1 MAKSKKVTT
10 SKKVNESILSKFS
23 LTNIIPQK
31 FLLPSVLLV
40 ILIVFLIFLNPLYF
54 GGKTFFSGDIVS
66 IGSMD
71 TYLEKDREGY
81 TLWNPYVFCGMPSY
95 ALRTGDD
102 KWKFNLIWGVHEF
115 IKSAFM
121 IPFSNNYIQWSFYLI
136 ALAYTMFFFF
146 YNRTKDKLI
155 SLFVG
160 LAAGL
165 STGLV
170 VFLYIGHVTKLTS
183 LAFYPLIFL
192 LLFNFQKK
200 IRIVDFFLLIII
212 LYLFIKGWHVQIIF
226 YTLFAIGIYF
236 VFYFSHAIIKKDILL
251 RNQTLKTIG
260 VFIIAMIFA
269 IGIQIDNLTQIYEYT
284 PASTRGTKSV
294 LEQET
299 QTTAKSESDFYQY
312 ATNWSFSPGEVLTF
326 IIPSYYGFG
335 KSIYQGPLSQNQPV
349 EVNTY
354 FGQMPFVDIAM
365 YMGVIIFFLALFS
378 MFVNWKDPLVKFLT
392 ILSVIALLIS
402 FGRTFPFFYDLMFHY
417 FPFFDKFR
425 VPSMIL
431 VIVQMSFPVLAGL
444 GLLRI
449 IQIKD
454 NPDKK
459 VESIIK
465 FAAIGFGVLFIISF
479 VLESSLKTWFTQRI
493 IESGQRGTQLQ
504 PIHSYMADMFINDFR
519 LAFFFSGTVFGL
531 AFLFIKHILSK
542 DILVIAVI
550 LFSLIDLFRINHRGE
565 TYIEK
570 SRLDNMFA
578 KPDYIS
584 AIESFENNSVYR
596 VLNLKQDGSMG
607 SVNQNSNFNAYFLK
621 QDLYGY
627 SGIKPRA
634 YQDYMDVMGSP
645 ANPTFWRMLNTKY
658 IILDNEVN
666 MPELELK
673 FSNDKSYLYENKS
686 VLPRAYFVNRVK
698 NKSAIDII
706 NAVKN
711 NNFDPLDVAYLTE
724 ETISVDKPD
733 STASAEIVKYED
745 ERIVIKAKASGNN
758 FLFLGDNYVPVGWK
772 AVIDGVETKIYKV
785 NHGFRGIVV
794 PKGEHTIEFTYLPE
808 SFVISKYISLTL
820 SSLTFIGLFIGIAIN
835 RKKKK
840 D

>member
-1 MAKSKKVTT
+1 MAKSKKGTAP
-10 SKKVNESILSKFS
+10 KKVNQSFFSNFS
-23 LTNIIPQK
+23 LTGIIPPK
-31 FLLPSVLLV
+31 ILLPLLLLV

-102 KWKFNLIWGVHEF
+102 KWKFNLIWGAHEF
-115 IKSAFM
+115 IKSVFM
-121 IPFSNNYIQWSFYLI
+121 VPFSNDYIQWSFYLI
-136 ALAYTMFFFF
+136 AMAYTMFFFF

-160 LAAGL
+160 LTAGL

-183 LAFYPLIFL
+183 LAFYPLLFL

-236 VFYFSHAIIKKDILL
+236 VFYFSHALIKKDLLL
-251 RNQTLKTIG
+251 RNQILKSIG
-260 VFIIAMIFA
+260 VFIIAMIIA

-294 LEQET
+294 LEQAT
-299 QTTAKSESDFYQY
+299 QTSAKSESDFYQY

-378 MFVNWKDPLVKFLT
+378 MIVNWKDPIVKFLT
-392 ILSVIALLIS
+392 LLSVVALFIS
-402 FGRTFPFFYDLMFHY
+402 FGRTFPFLYDLMFYY

-449 IQIKD
+449 IHHKE

-504 PIHSYMADMFINDFR
+504 PIHSYMADMFVSDFR
-519 LAFFFSGTVFGL
+519 LAFFFSGAVFGL
-531 AFLFIKHILSK
+531 SILYIKHILSK
-542 DILVIAVI
+542 DILVIAII

-570 SRLDNMFA
+570 SKLDNMFA

-584 AIESFENNSVYR
+584 AIESFEHNSVYR

-634 YQDYMDVMGSP
+634 YQDYMDVLGSP

-666 MPELELK
+666 MLDLELK
-673 FSNDKSYLYENKS
+673 FANDKSYLYENKS
-686 VLPRAYFVNRVK
+686 ALPRVYFVNRVES
-698 NKSAIDII
+698 KSAIDII

-711 NNFDPLDVAYLTE
+711 NQFDPLDVAYLTD

-733 STASAEIVKYED
+733 STASVEIIKYED
-745 ERIVIKAKASGNN
+745 ERIVIQAKASGNN

-772 AVIDGVETKIYKV
+772 ALIDGVETKIYKV
-785 NHGFRGIVV
+785 NHGFRGIIV
-794 PKGEHTIEFTYLPE
+794 PEGEHAIEFTYLPE
-808 SFVISKYISLTL
+808 SFVISKYVSLTL
-820 SSLTFIGLFIGIAIN
+820 SSLTFIGLFIGIVIN
-835 RKKKK
+835 RKKTKH
-840 D
+840 

>member
-1 MAKSKKVTT
+1 MAKTKR
-10 SKKVNESILSKFS
+10 VNNPKATNQSILSKFS
-23 LTNIIPQK
+23 ISDIVPQK
-31 FLLPSVLLV
+31 FQLAFVLFLLLV
-40 ILIVFLIFLNPLYF
+40 VFLIFLNPLFF

-66 IGSMD
+66 TESMK
-71 TYLEKDREGY
+71 TYLEQDREGF

-95 ALRTGDD
+95 ALSVGY
-102 KWKFNLIWGVHEF
+102 KWFNLIWVTLVSS
-115 IKSAFM
+115 IDLLM
-121 IPFSNNYIQWSFYLI
+121 IPFSNDYIKWSFYLI
-136 ALAYTMFFFF
+136 AIAYTMFFFF
-146 YNRTKDKLI
+146 YNRTRDKLI
-155 SLFVG
+155 SLMVG
-160 LAAGL
+160 LATGL

-183 LAFYPLIFL
+183 LALYPVIFL
-192 LLFNFQKK
+192 MLFNFQKK
-200 IRIVDFFLLIII
+200 IRLLDFFLLIIV
-212 LYLFIKGWHVQIIF
+212 LNLFVLGWHVQIIF
-226 YTLFAIGIYF
+226 YTLFAIAIYF
-236 VFYFSHAIIKKDILL
+236 IFYFLYSIFKKEPQFRNQIIKSAV
-251 RNQTLKTIG
+251 
-260 VFIIAMIFA
+260 VFVAAMILA
-269 IGIQIDNLTQIYEYT
+269 IAIQVDNLTQVYEYT
-284 PASTRGTKSV
+284 QASTRGTKSI

-335 KSIYQGPLSQNQPV
+335 KSVYQGPLSQNQPV

-354 FGQMPFVDIAM
+354 FGQMPFVDVAM

-378 MFVNWKDPLVKFLT
+378 MIVNWKDPLVKFLT

-431 VIVQMSFPVLAGL
+431 VVVQMSFPVLAGL
-444 GLLRI
+444 GLLKI
-449 IQIKD
+449 IQLRE

-465 FAAIGFGVLFIISF
+465 YSAIGFVVIFLFSF
-479 VLESSLKTWFTQRI
+479 LIESSLKDWFIGRI
-493 IESGQRGTQLQ
+493 NETGQRGTQLQ
-504 PIHSYMADMFINDFR
+504 PIHNYMADMFTTDFKF
-519 LAFFFSGTVFGL
+519 AFFFSAMAFGL
-531 AFLFIKHILSK
+531 AFAFIKHFISK
-542 DILVIAVI
+542 DVLVVAIIV
-550 LFSLIDLFRINHRGE
+550 FTMIDLFRINHRGE

-570 SRLDNMFA
+570 SRLDQMFE
-578 KPDYIS
+578 KPGYIS
-584 AIESFENNSVYR
+584 AIENFEENSIYR
-596 VLNLKQDGSMG
+596 ILNLKQDGSMG

-666 MPELELK
+666 MPDLELK
-673 FSNDKSYLYENKS
+673 YSAEKSFLYENKS
-686 VLPRAYFVNRVK
+686 ALPRAFFVNRVQT
-698 NKSAIDII
+698 KSGLDII

-711 NNFDPLDVAYLTE
+711 NQFDPLDVAFLTD
-724 ETISVDKPD
+724 ETITVDAPD
-733 STASAEIVKYED
+733 STAYVKIENYND
-745 ERIVIKAKASGNN
+745 EKIIIKANASGDN

-772 AVIDGVETKIYKV
+772 ATIDGNITKIYKV

-794 PKGEHTIEFTYLPE
+794 PKGEHTIEFTYLPD

-820 SSLTFIGLFIGIAIN
+820 SSLTFIGLFAGIAIN